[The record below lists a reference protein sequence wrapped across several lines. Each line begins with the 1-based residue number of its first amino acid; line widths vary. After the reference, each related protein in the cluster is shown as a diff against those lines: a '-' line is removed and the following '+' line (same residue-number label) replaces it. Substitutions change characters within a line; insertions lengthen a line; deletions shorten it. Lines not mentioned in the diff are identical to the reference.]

1 MKGYKV
7 RELANG
13 RFGVYAVSEYAERL
27 VKTFK
32 TRKAAEG
39 WVAKN

>member
-1 MKGYKV
+1 MFYKV

-13 RFGVYAVSEYAERL
+13 RFGVYQCSAYSEVL

-32 TRKAAEG
+32 TRKAAQG
-39 WVAKN
+39 WIDRQ